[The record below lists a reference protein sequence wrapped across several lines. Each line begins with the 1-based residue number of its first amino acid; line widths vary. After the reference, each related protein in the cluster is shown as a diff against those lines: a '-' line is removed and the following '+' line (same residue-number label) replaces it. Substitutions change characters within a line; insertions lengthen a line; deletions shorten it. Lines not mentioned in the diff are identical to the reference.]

1 MFAADLH
8 TQLPDDLLL
17 LTDKMTM
24 ATSLECRVPL
34 LDTQLV
40 ELAARMPSR
49 LKVCGRELKHVMK
62 RALVG
67 VLPEEIL
74 HRKKRG
80 FGAPMGAWLKREL
93 RPLLGTVL
101 SRAAVERRG
110 LFAWQTVAE
119 TIALHES
126 NRADHT
132 DHLLA
137 LLNLELWC
145 RMYLDGD
152 RPADLADALR
162 ETTASDPMR
171 AAAAGRA

>member
-1 MFAADLH
+1 
-8 TQLPDDLLL
+8 
-17 LTDKMTM
+17 
-24 ATSLECRVPL
+24 
-34 LDTQLV
+34 
-40 ELAARMPSR
+40 
-49 LKVCGRELKHVMK
+49 MK
-62 RALVG
+62 RALAG
-67 VLPEEIL
+67 VLPQEIL
-74 HRKKRG
+74 HRRKRG

-93 RPLLGTVL
+93 KPLLGSVL
-101 SRAAVERRG
+101 SRASVERRG
-110 LFAWQTVAE
+110 LFAWQPIAE

-152 RPADLADALR
+152 RPGDLAEALR
-162 ETTASDPMR
+162 ETATSDPVR